1 MAIVI
6 LDLPDLDPNEAWS
19 LTSDMLNEY
28 VTARQPLH
36 VYVAQRYAHM
46 DDSFR
51 ESKLAKVSRFTEAV
65 RESTRV
71 TINEDPDLEELTQVL
86 EDTFDSGKLQEYVR
100 KMM

>member
-36 VYVAQRYAHM
+36 LYVAQRYAHM
-46 DDSFR
+46 DGDFR
-51 ESKLAKVSRFTEAV
+51 EAKIGKVHKFTEAV
-65 RESTRV
+65 RSSTRV
-71 TINEDPDLEELTQVL
+71 TLSDDPDLEELTQVL